1 MFIHSWQGVRVRNT
15 RSVPYMRH
23 SRTLTRSGANGLRT
37 YGQRVLYVMRQRV
50 QPEWGATI
58 GSKYELATWAKDTE
72 LVFRNELLDD
82 FVYYG
87 FTEDHLRK
95 KYIEM
100 LAFIH
105 VSLEDMA
112 TD

>member
-1 MFIHSWQGVRVRNT
+1 
-15 RSVPYMRH
+15 
-23 SRTLTRSGANGLRT
+23 
-37 YGQRVLYVMRQRV
+37 MRQSA
-50 QPEWGATI
+50 QPEWGAII

-72 LVFRNELLDD
+72 LVFRNHLLDD
-82 FVYYG
+82 FVYRG